1 MKLNDSEINKL
12 SSLMKQ
18 QRQEK
23 GYTLEQT
30 RLKLEKNGLSVARS
44 DIQRIEDGDRKIPNP
59 ILINAL
65 CKLYNIDTVKV
76 FQKIGYLDK
85 KENLELSSE
94 MNNMKKI
101 KIYSSI
107 AAGFGNFSN
116 EVKETENEIY
126 LPLKIEKDIKDLC
139 AIRVKDNGLI
149 PEIKNGSLIIVKK
162 NTEILNNEIGVFF
175 LNGDWF
181 IKRKKVTERDDLML
195 LSENRECVPI
205 LVRESDDYKELGKVI
220 GVYSTF

>member
-65 CKLYNIDTVKV
+65 CKLYNISTVKV

-85 KENLELSSE
+85 QKNLEFSSE
-94 MNNMKKI
+94 TNNMKKI

-107 AAGFGNFSN
+107 AASFGNFSN
-116 EVKETENEIY
+116 EVKEVEDEIY
-126 LPLKIEKDIKDLC
+126 LPLKLEKDTKDLC
-139 AIRVKDNGLI
+139 AIRVKDNGMI

-195 LSENRECVPI
+195 VSESRECVPI

-220 GVYSTF
+220 GVYNTF

>member
-116 EVKETENEIY
+116 EVKETEDEIY

-139 AIRVKDNGLI
+139 AIRVKVDDMI

-162 NTEILNNEIGVFF
+162 NTEILNNEIGAFF

-195 LSENRECVPI
+195 VSENRECVPI
-205 LVRESDDYKELGKVI
+205 LIRESDDYKELGKVI

>member
-12 SSLMKQ
+12 SVLMKQ

-116 EVKETENEIY
+116 EVKETEDEIY

-139 AIRVKDNGLI
+139 AIRIKDNGMI

-162 NTEILNNEIGVFF
+162 NTEILNNEIGAFF

-195 LSENRECVPI
+195 VSENKECVPI
-205 LVRESDDYKELGKVI
+205 LIRESDDYKELGKVI

>member
-94 MNNMKKI
+94 MKDRKSTRLN
-101 KIYSSI
+101 SSHANI
-107 AAGFGNFSN
+107 S
-116 EVKETENEIY
+116 
-126 LPLKIEKDIKDLC
+126 
-139 AIRVKDNGLI
+139 
-149 PEIKNGSLIIVKK
+149 
-162 NTEILNNEIGVFF
+162 
-175 LNGDWF
+175 
-181 IKRKKVTERDDLML
+181 
-195 LSENRECVPI
+195 
-205 LVRESDDYKELGKVI
+205 
-220 GVYSTF
+220 

>member
-12 SSLMKQ
+12 SVLMKQ

-116 EVKETENEIY
+116 EVKETEDEIY

-139 AIRVKDNGLI
+139 AIRIKDNGMI

>member
-139 AIRVKDNGLI
+139 AIRVKDNGMI